1 MGKKSKII
9 LSEERQ
15 AEYLQYVLDKLLHQ
29 TVLDKENIE
38 VILPWNMKY
47 VNVFANFGGIDHD
60 LHNPARDLSGG
71 MAYQFWEMMENI
83 YGLSQDDVEKI
94 WRIYGPTLSQRMH
107 DAWMDEWRDQ
117 FPEPIL
123 RESITS
129 ADMGKIYN
137 DLWDEMLHHV
147 CMKYTNDIN
156 TAQDYCQNGFIKVYQ
171 NIHKKTGKGSLKGWI
186 RRVINNNILDELRK
200 KKIKYT
206 SDDSVLGRI
215 EDPTS
220 SEDQYVEKISAI
232 EIMRAAENLSPRF
245 KEVFDLYFDGYK
257 HEEIAEKL
265 GISVGTSKSNL
276 FKAKA
281 NIRKYLGGM
290 VNEAKATIHPHLNKE
305 EREDIYSFDWHPEPK
320 KRKFYES
327 ILRDVVNASVIGW
340 DGVISVGDTETS
352 HKKGLDFHNLSYA
365 YDVTPFINHLKD
377 TYGLLDKETH
387 PIWSRWEH
395 IMIDKMKKWLTE
407 KGISFTDAGYDV
419 GVDYSD
425 EHIWDGNEDPTLPR

>member
-9 LSEERQ
+9 LNEERQ
-15 AEYLQYVLDKLLHQ
+15 AEYLQYVLDKLLNQ

-47 VNVFANFGGIDHD
+47 VNVIENFAGIDHD
-60 LHNPARDLSGG
+60 LHNPAMDLTGH
-71 MAYQFWEMMENI
+71 MAYKFWEMMENI

-94 WRIYGPTLSQRMH
+94 WKIYGPTLSQRMH
-107 DAWMDEWRDQ
+107 DAWMDDWRNDSL
-117 FPEPIL
+117 L

-129 ADMGKIYN
+129 ADMGKIYKE
-137 DLWDEMLHHV
+137 LWDEMLHTV

-156 TAQDYCQNGFIKVYQ
+156 TAQDYCQNGFVKVYQ
-171 NIHKKTGKGSLKGWI
+171 NIHKKTGEGSLKGWI
-186 RRVINNNILDELRK
+186 KKVINNNILDELRK

-206 SDDSVLGRI
+206 TDDSVLGRI

-220 SEDQYVEKISAI
+220 TEDQYVEKISAI

-245 KEVFDLYFDGYK
+245 KAVFDLYSQGYK

-265 GISVGTSKSNL
+265 GITVGTSKSNL
-276 FKAKA
+276 FKSKA

-290 VNEAKATIHPHLNKE
+290 VNEAGIKINQPTEDKE
-305 EREDIYSFDWHPEPK
+305 DPYSFDWHPDPK
-320 KRKFYES
+320 KGKFYTS
-327 ILRDVVNASVIGW
+327 VLKDVVNASIIGW
-340 DGVISVGDTETS
+340 DGVITIGDNSTLPG
-352 HKKGLDFHNLSYA
+352 KRLDFHNLSHPYNT
-365 YDVTPFINHLKD
+365 TPFMNHLKD

-395 IMIDKMKKWLTE
+395 IMIDKIKKWLSA
-407 KGISFTDAGYDV
+407 KGISFTDAGYDI
-419 GVDYSD
+419 GSD
-425 EHIWDGNEDPTLPR
+425 EADEYIWDGNEDPPLTR

>member
-83 YGLSQDDVEKI
+83 YGLSEDDVEKI
-94 WRIYGPTLSQRMH
+94 WKIYGPTLAQRME
-107 DAWMDEWRDQ
+107 DAWLDDWRNDSL
-117 FPEPIL
+117 L
-123 RESITS
+123 RESFTS

-137 DLWDEMLHHV
+137 ELWDEMLHSV

-156 TAQDYCQNGFIKVYQ
+156 TAQDYCQNGFVKVYQ
-171 NIHKKTGKGSLKGWI
+171 NIHKKTRDGSLKGWI

-206 SDDSVLGRI
+206 TDDSMLGRV

-220 SEDQYVEKISAI
+220 TEDQYVEKISTI
-232 EIMRAAENLSPRF
+232 EIMRAAENLSPAF
-245 KEVFDLYFDGYK
+245 KKVFELYFEGYK

-265 GISVGTSKSNL
+265 GITVGTSKSNL

-281 NIRKYLGGM
+281 NLRKYLGGM
-290 VNEAKATIHPHLNKE
+290 VNEAKATIYPHLNKE
-305 EREDIYSFDWHPEPK
+305 EREDLYSFAWHPEPK
-320 KRKFYES
+320 KRKFYEAV
-327 ILRDVVNASVIGW
+327 LRDVVNASVIGW
-340 DGVISVGDTETS
+340 NGVIYVGDPVIS
-352 HKKGLDFHNLSYA
+352 HKKGLEFHNIYLA
-365 YDVTPFINHLKD
+365 YDVTPFLRYLKD

-387 PIWSRWEH
+387 PIWSRWEN
-395 IMIDKMKKWLTE
+395 IMVEKTKKWL
-407 KGISFTDAGYDV
+407 KDKDISWNDGDYAI
-419 GVDYSD
+419 GVDYTD
-425 EHIWDGNEDPTLPR
+425 DHIWDGNEGIPQ

>member
-1 MGKKSKII
+1 MGKKTQII

-15 AEYLQYVLDKLLHQ
+15 AEYLQYVLDKLLNQ

-38 VILPWNMKY
+38 VILPWNMKF

-83 YGLSQDDVEKI
+83 YGLSEEDVEKI
-94 WRIYGPTLSQRMH
+94 WKIYGHTLAQRME
-107 DAWMDEWRDQ
+107 DAWLDDWRNDSL
-117 FPEPIL
+117 L
-123 RESITS
+123 RESFTS

-137 DLWDEMLHHV
+137 ELWDEMLHSV

-156 TAQDYCQNGFIKVYQ
+156 TAQDYCQNGFVKVYQ
-171 NIHKKTGKGSLKGWI
+171 NIHKKTRDGSLKGWI

-245 KEVFDLYFDGYK
+245 KEVFDLYFEGYK

-265 GISVGTSKSNL
+265 GITVGTSKSNL
-276 FKAKA
+276 LKAKA
-281 NIRKYLGGM
+281 NLRKYLGGM
-290 VNEAKATIHPHLNKE
+290 VNEAGIKINQPPEDKE
-305 EREDIYSFDWHPEPK
+305 DPYSFEWHPDPK

-340 DGVISVGDTETS
+340 DGVISVGDTRTS
-352 HKKGLDFHNLSYA
+352 HVKGLDFHNLSHP
-365 YDVTPFINHLKD
+365 YDTTPFMNHLKA

-395 IMIDKMKKWLTE
+395 IMIDKMKKWL
-407 KGISFTDAGYDV
+407 KSKDISFTDAGYDV

-425 EHIWDGNEDPTLPR
+425 EHIWDGNEI